1 MADSTWKT
9 YKTAVESFQSFRKLY
24 NLQDTWPAPLYD
36 LLFYIAYMSHTGLSA
51 STITTYISGI
61 STMHKLNGHTDNTK
75 SFLVTKIL
83 EGSKRKNSPKAD
95 LRLPVSMNL
104 LKRLIQ
110 SLPFVCTS
118 VYESTMFASAFSLC
132 FFGLLRVGEITSQSK
147 GRAGKHVIHISDIK
161 LVHKQDSVDLHLM
174 IRSSKT
180 DQHSHSTTLIICSQ
194 TDNSICPV
202 HLLKGY
208 LEVRQHALDSNLYLH
223 FDGSDLTRYQF
234 SIVLQ
239 RALSFCE
246 VKGHFRPH
254 SFRIGA
260 ATEDKRFGIHDD
272 VIKKWGRWTS
282 DAYTKYIRLDI

>member
-1 MADSTWKT
+1 
-9 YKTAVESFQSFRKLY
+9 
-24 NLQDTWPAPLYD
+24 
-36 LLFYIAYMSHTGLSA
+36 
-51 STITTYISGI
+51 
-61 STMHKLNGHTDNTK
+61 MHKLNGHTDNTK

-161 LVHKQDSVDLHLM
+161 LVRKQDSVDLHLM

-260 ATEDKRFGIHDD
+260 TTEAKRFGIHDD

>member
-1 MADSTWKT
+1 VHRWSASGQRFRKRCQSQRDNESAILFEIPEICKALIIILYCKVDKTRCLTRDITLTDFEDRPSLETLTTEIDSLVNASMADSKWKT

-24 NLQDTWPAPLYD
+24 SLQDTWPAPLYD
-36 LLFYIAYMSHTGLSA
+36 LLFCIAYMSHTGLSA

-161 LVHKQDSVDLHLM
+161 LV
-174 IRSSKT
+174 R
-180 DQHSHSTTLIICSQ
+180 
-194 TDNSICPV
+194 
-202 HLLKGY
+202 
-208 LEVRQHALDSNLYLH
+208 
-223 FDGSDLTRYQF
+223 
-234 SIVLQ
+234 
-239 RALSFCE
+239 
-246 VKGHFRPH
+246 
-254 SFRIGA
+254 
-260 ATEDKRFGIHDD
+260 DD
-272 VIKKWGRWTS
+272 
-282 DAYTKYIRLDI
+282 

>member
-1 MADSTWKT
+1 MADSTWKI

-51 STITTYISGI
+51 STITIYISGI
-61 STMHKLNGHTDNTK
+61 STMHKLNGQTDNTK

-83 EGSKRKNSPKAD
+83 KGSKRKNSPKAD
-95 LRLPVSMNL
+95 LRLPVSFNL

-161 LVHKQDSVDLHLM
+161 RVRKQDSVDLHLM

-260 ATEDKRFGIHDD
+260 ATEAKRFGIHDD

>member
-1 MADSTWKT
+1 MP
-9 YKTAVESFQSFRKLY
+9 YKGPFQSFRKLY

-118 VYESTMFASAFSLC
+118 VYESTMFASAFSFC
-132 FFGLLRVGEITSQSK
+132 FFGLLRVGEILVPDCICLPVVSVSVLTLFIRYIYYWSIQLLHNEASYISGMLVAFILSK
-147 GRAGKHVIHISDIK
+147 YLILVFIHFFMNLGNHGNNWI
-161 LVHKQDSVDLHLM
+161 LV
-174 IRSSKT
+174 R
-180 DQHSHSTTLIICSQ
+180 
-194 TDNSICPV
+194 
-202 HLLKGY
+202 
-208 LEVRQHALDSNLYLH
+208 
-223 FDGSDLTRYQF
+223 
-234 SIVLQ
+234 
-239 RALSFCE
+239 
-246 VKGHFRPH
+246 
-254 SFRIGA
+254 
-260 ATEDKRFGIHDD
+260 
-272 VIKKWGRWTS
+272 
-282 DAYTKYIRLDI
+282 